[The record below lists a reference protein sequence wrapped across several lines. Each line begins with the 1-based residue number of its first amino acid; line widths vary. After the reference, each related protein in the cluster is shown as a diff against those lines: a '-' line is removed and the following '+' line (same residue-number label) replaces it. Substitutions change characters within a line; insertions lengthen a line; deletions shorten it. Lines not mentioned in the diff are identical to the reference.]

1 MTPDRRGRSRPAAL
15 MFALVVAVLA
25 VAAVAGGAAVDG
37 PPEADAL
44 LEDTRQQ
51 YADADSVVGS
61 ATVTVANGTANATA
75 TVEYAVAGN
84 RSRVAVDRA
93 DGTYRAGTNGTVAWY
108 DSPNRTGVVPLD
120 AERQPAAMPVPEEN
134 LSALTPAAL
143 LDRTLEEDVDAEVLR
158 TGSDDGTEAYV
169 VRVTPANDSRDGQ
182 ATLWVAT
189 DDARLLRVEA
199 TEGSNRTV
207 VDVRATQF
215 NVTVHDSTFDPPGD
229 RLAVTAFERY
239 DRFEPLQANTT
250 LDLPRL
256 DAAFRGGA
264 VADRPAGTDVVQQ
277 YRAGSDNVTVVSTT
291 VDREFD
297 RSGGDNETST
307 ATVDG
312 REATVT
318 TVREATVVY
327 WSADGVTTAVVL
339 EASEDRALE
348 LARQLA

>member
-1 MTPDRRGRSRPAAL
+1 MTADRRGRSRPAAL
-15 MFALVVAVLA
+15 VFVLVVAVLA

-44 LEDTRQQ
+44 LEETRQQ

-75 TVEYAVAGN
+75 TVEFAAAGN
-84 RSRVAVDRA
+84 RSRVVVDRA
-93 DGTYRAGTNGTVAWY
+93 NGTYRVGTNGTVAWY

-120 AERQPAAMPVPEEN
+120 ADRRPAAMPAAAEN
-134 LSALTPAAL
+134 VTATPSEL
-143 LDRTLEEDVDAEVLR
+143 LNRTLDEDVDAEVVR

-169 VRVTPANDSRDGQ
+169 VRVTPANDSLDGQ

-199 TEGSNRTV
+199 TEGANSTV
-207 VDVRATQF
+207 VDFRDTQF
-215 NVTVHDSTFDPPGD
+215 DVTVHDSTFDPPDD
-229 RLAVTAFERY
+229 RLAVTAFDRY
-239 DRFEPLQANTT
+239 DRFEPLQSNTT
-250 LDLPRL
+250 LELPRL
-256 DAAFRGGA
+256 DAEFGGA
-264 VADRPAGTDVVQQ
+264 GVAERTAGTDVVQR
-277 YRAGSDNVTVVSTT
+277 YRAGDDNVTVVSTT

-297 RSGGDNETST
+297 RSADGNGTST

-318 TVREATVVY
+318 TVGDATVVY
-327 WSADGVTTAVVL
+327 WSDDGVTTAVVV
-339 EASEDRALE
+339 EASEDRAIE
-348 LARQLA
+348 LAGRLE